1 MQDKELTWNQLKEN
15 LNLSYE
21 EKEEIQL
28 EMDLIETVIQARK
41 EKDLSQRDLA
51 KITGIKQPSIARIE
65 SYSHSPQVSTLLKL
79 LYPIGYTLKVV
90 PIKTNKK

>member
-90 PIKTNKK
+90 PIKKNKK